1 MHACLRSARQVLT
14 VYELLDVP
22 ATGFNRWVTYGRRVA
37 LKEMSSI
44 GLVSLCAWTL
54 HHEGSGQS
62 AELIGFGAEDGALL
76 VYDARRCGL
85 SAASLSLLPSLLPPC
100 PVPSHLPHNV
110 NVT

>member
-1 MHACLRSARQVLT
+1 MHACMRSARQVLT

-76 VYDARRCGL
+76 IYDARRCGF
-85 SAASLSLLPSLLPPC
+85 SAGSISLPSLLPPC

-110 NVT
+110 T